1 MENKYTEVDL
11 LEVMNLGMELRQNQL
26 NGSDLRSGNEVLEE
40 WKSLNESSKTTIAQ
54 RANALKWWKN
64 LLFTRQY
71 ELFVKNKS
79 VILGYPE
86 RDIRTLTGSE
96 IEKLYSLEYK

>member
-26 NGSDLRSGNEVLEE
+26 NGTDLRSGNEVLEE
-40 WKSLNESSKTTIAQ
+40 WKSLNESSKTAIMK
-54 RANALKWWKN
+54 RAKALKWWQN
-64 LLFTRQY
+64 LVFTYQY
-71 ELFVKNKS
+71 ELFVKNKR
-79 VILGYPE
+79 VVLGYPE

-96 IEKLYSLEYK
+96 IEKIYNLENK

>member
-1 MENKYTEVDL
+1 MENKYTEADL

-26 NGSDLRSGNEVLEE
+26 NGTDLRSGNEVLEQ
-40 WKSLNESSKTTIAQ
+40 WKSFNESSKTSIEK
-54 RANALKWWKN
+54 RAKSLKWWNN
-64 LLFTRQY
+64 LPFTYQY

-79 VILGYPE
+79 VIIGYPE

-96 IEKLYSLEYK
+96 IEKIYNLENK